1 MIQFWIFSALLMG
14 LAALFIVLPL
24 WRSNLKDH
32 SVQRNAANLEIF
44 RDQIAEMDAD
54 LRNGLLTPEL
64 YEQGKRELQAR
75 VLDEAGEAQAA
86 AHGQPRNRLRLLALA
101 LIVVLPLLAVGLYWQ
116 LGNRQALLPQMS
128 QTNQATFSLLR
139 SETALKQLE
148 QKLAEQPD
156 SPEGWLLLAR
166 SYSELD
172 RFAESARAYDKLTQL
187 VPNDAQLW
195 ADYADVVAMLH
206 DQSLQ
211 GLPTRLLN
219 KALDL
224 DPNNGK
230 ALALSGSAAMERG
243 DYAAAVRYWENLLK
257 LIPPGTEGADMVESG
272 VKQARAFMA
281 IKGEARPMLTQPQA
295 GEKQTAAA
303 GAERI
308 SGVVTLSEK
317 LKAKASPEDT
327 VFVLARAAQ
336 GPKMPL
342 AIIRKQ
348 VKDLPL
354 KFSLD
359 DSMAMSPQMKLSSFD
374 QLVVVARISKSG
386 NAMPQ
391 AGDMQG
397 ISGTLKP
404 GSQGI
409 KLSIDTL
416 VQ

>member
-24 WRSNLKDH
+24 WRSNPKDH
-32 SVQRNAANLEIF
+32 TVQRSAANLEIF
-44 RDQIAEMDAD
+44 RDQVAEMDAD

-75 VLDEAGEAQAA
+75 VLDEAGEAQPATPA
-86 AHGQPRNRLRLLALA
+86 QPRNRLRLLALA
-101 LIVVLPLLAVGLYWQ
+101 LIIVLPLLAVGLYWQ

-128 QTNQATFSLLR
+128 QANQATFSLLR
-139 SETALKQLE
+139 SEAAIKQLE
-148 QKLAEQPD
+148 QKLADQPD

-166 SYSELD
+166 SYSEME
-172 RFAESARAYDKLTQL
+172 RFPEAARAYDKLTQL

-195 ADYADVVAMLH
+195 ADYADVVAMVH
-206 DQSLQ
+206 GQSLQ
-211 GLPTRLLN
+211 GLPTRLLT

-257 LIPPGTEGADMVESG
+257 LIPPDTEGADMVASG
-272 VKQARAFMA
+272 IKQARAFMQ
-281 IKGEARPMLTQPQA
+281 IKGGAKPMPAEPKAAGQQP
-295 GEKQTAAA
+295 AAA

-308 SGVVTLSEK
+308 SGTVTLSEK
-317 LKAKASPEDT
+317 LKAKVSPEDT
-327 VFVLARAAQ
+327 VFVLVRAAQ

-354 KFSLD
+354 KFTLD
-359 DSMAMSPQMKLSSFD
+359 DSMAMSPQMKMSSFD
-374 QLVVVARISKSG
+374 QLVVIARISKSG
-386 NAMPQ
+386 DAMPRP
-391 AGDMQG
+391 GDMQG
-397 ISGTLKP
+397 ISTTLKP
-404 GSQGI
+404 GSQAI
-409 KLSIDTL
+409 KLNIDTL
-416 VQ
+416 LQ